1 MNLIPIHKNIYI
13 PDFRFETKYKSKK
26 VFYTVKAFFKVKSPI
41 SNSNKPNDLTYELM
55 NEICH

>member
-26 VFYTVKAFFKVKSPI
+26 VFYTVKAFLKAKGGYPI
-41 SNSNKPNDLTYELM
+41 PINQMTSLM
-55 NEICH
+55 D

>member
-1 MNLIPIHKNIYI
+1 MYVYI

-26 VFYTVKAFFKVKSPI
+26 IFYTVKAFLKVKSPI
-41 SNSNKPNDLTYELM
+41 SNSNKPNDLTYGLM